1 MAYVAVDADERLEEG
16 TEGLQF
22 KSFLGADPSAGGA
35 GVGNADRGYLQ
46 DQPHN
51 RKSGGFWTVEYY
63 QPYFDI
69 DTKTVLTRCY
79 STLIPTLTDYFSTH
93 LNPPDLYGPF
103 WTLTTLIFTLF
114 LSSSLAASVSSYLSD
129 PDQQYDYKFSLLSI
143 AVGIVYAYG
152 IAVPILLW
160 LALRYLGV
168 GEWSIVEAVAIWG
181 YAMFVWIPVSILNV
195 IPYEIVRWVLSLVA
209 FASSGYFLVR
219 NVYPILASAE
229 AKATRL
235 SIIGIAVLHAGV
247 ALSFQVL
254 FFSYYVIPSGGPK
267 LGLPGSTDPADPTD
281 TMSAS
286 TIPSGRIDMNAQR
299 SLSFNLTVITVISG
313 EAVQRST
320 PNANR
325 EGSGI
330 KVD

>member
-1 MAYVAVDADERLEEG
+1 MAYVAVEADDRLEEG
-16 TEGLQF
+16 GEGLQF
-22 KSFLGADPSAGGA
+22 KSFLGADPNAGGA
-35 GVGNADRGYLQ
+35 PGVGNTDRGYLQ

-51 RKSGGFWTVEYY
+51 RRSGGFWTVDYY

-79 STLIPTLTDYFSTH
+79 STLNPTLTDYFSSH

-114 LSSSLAASVSSYLSD
+114 LSSSFAASVSSYLSD
-129 PDQQYDYKFSLLSI
+129 PDNQYDYSFSLLST
-143 AVGIVYAYG
+143 AVGLVYAYG
-152 IAVPILLW
+152 IAVPVLLW

-181 YAMFVWIPVSILNV
+181 YAMFVWIPVSIINV
-195 IPYEIVRWVLSLVA
+195 QPFPLVRWIFSAAA
-209 FASSGYFLVR
+209 FASSGFFLVR

-235 SIIGIAVLHAGV
+235 FIVGIAVLHAGV

-254 FFSYYVIPSGGPK
+254 FFSYYVKIGGDQSSMPTPT
-267 LGLPGSTDPADPTD
+267 GTMIGTATPADTAGSMLE
-281 TMSAS
+281 TATSAMA
-286 TIPSGRIDMNAQR
+286 RA
-299 SLSFNLTVITVISG
+299 LS
-313 EAVQRST
+313 
-320 PNANR
+320 
-325 EGSGI
+325 
-330 KVD
+330 